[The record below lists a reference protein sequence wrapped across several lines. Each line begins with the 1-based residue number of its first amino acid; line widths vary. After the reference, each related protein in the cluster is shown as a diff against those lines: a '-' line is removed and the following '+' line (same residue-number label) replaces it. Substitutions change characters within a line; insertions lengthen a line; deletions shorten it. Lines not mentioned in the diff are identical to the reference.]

1 MLELIQQNKRVME
14 IYSTPKQGTYYF
26 RVPNFDGT
34 FKRYSTPVEVIAET
48 NKSYRVILKHPIRG
62 HLVGDK
68 IWVIK
73 KNVYIEEVV
82 KKEID
87 VNEFWYS
94 KD

>member
-1 MLELIQQNKRVME
+1 ME

-34 FKRYSTPVEVIAET
+34 FRRYSTPVEVIAET
-48 NKSYRVILKHPIRG
+48 NKSYRVILKYPIRG

-68 IWVIK
+68 IWALR
-73 KNVYIEEVV
+73 KNVKIE
-82 KKEID
+82 KEID
-87 VNEFWYS
+87 VNEFWYN

>member
-14 IYSTPKQGTYYF
+14 TYSTPKQGTYYF
-26 RVPNFDGT
+26 SVPNFDGT
-34 FKRYSTPVEVIAET
+34 FRRYSTPVEVIAET
-48 NKSYRVILKHPIRG
+48 NKSYRAILKHPIRG

-73 KNVYIEEVV
+73 KNVHIEEVV
-82 KKEID
+82 KEID

>member
-1 MLELIQQNKRVME
+1 ME
-14 IYSTPKQGTYYF
+14 TYSTPKQGTYYF
-26 RVPNFDGT
+26 SVPNFDGT
-34 FKRYSTPVEVIAET
+34 FSRYSTGVEVIAET
-48 NKSYRVILKHPIRG
+48 NKSYRVILKYPIRG
-62 HLVGDK
+62 HLVGDN

-73 KNVYIEEVV
+73 KNVHIEEVV

>member
-1 MLELIQQNKRVME
+1 ME
-14 IYSTPKQGTYYF
+14 TYSTPKQGTYYF
-26 RVPNFDGT
+26 SVPIFYGV

-48 NKSYRVILKHPIRG
+48 NKSYRVILKYPIRG

-73 KNVYIEEVV
+73 KNVHIEEVV

>member
-1 MLELIQQNKRVME
+1 MLELIQQNKRVVE

-26 RVPNFDGT
+26 SVPNFDGT

-48 NKSYRVILKHPIRG
+48 NKSYRVILKYPIRR

-73 KNVYIEEVV
+73 KNVHIEEVV

-94 KD
+94 ED